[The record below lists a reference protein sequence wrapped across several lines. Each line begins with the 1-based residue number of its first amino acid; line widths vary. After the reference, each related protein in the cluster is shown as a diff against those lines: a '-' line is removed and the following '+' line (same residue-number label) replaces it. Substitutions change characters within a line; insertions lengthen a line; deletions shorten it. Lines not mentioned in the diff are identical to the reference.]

1 MKKIDRNVCITVA
14 IFLLLAVVYFIPKP
28 VLRSVLPEL
37 VVKYRIIGPLLTLS
51 LAGIFLAPRQI
62 TLAMIFSMCGDYMG
76 AAGNFIGQMSFFAA
90 AHVMLI
96 TFFVKRFLSLPADL
110 RACRYRECVPD
121 GTEAGKGVR
130 AKALTVICAV
140 TIAAALVIFALTSI
154 IPHAPAGVTRIGCAI
169 YAVLISSM
177 LAMSMLQRQW
187 TFAAGAALFLLSDMI
202 LSWNKFVSPVPYSNI
217 LIMTTYYSGQLLIWL
232 TAAWV
237 CGERR

>member
-1 MKKIDRNVCITVA
+1 MKKFDRNVCITVA

-110 RACRYRECVPD
+110 RA
-121 GTEAGKGVR
+121 
-130 AKALTVICAV
+130 
-140 TIAAALVIFALTSI
+140 
-154 IPHAPAGVTRIGCAI
+154 
-169 YAVLISSM
+169 
-177 LAMSMLQRQW
+177 
-187 TFAAGAALFLLSDMI
+187 
-202 LSWNKFVSPVPYSNI
+202 
-217 LIMTTYYSGQLLIWL
+217 
-232 TAAWV
+232 
-237 CGERR
+237 